1 MYRRRLFIDQTR
13 TFFFLPFEICQQRSC
28 RSNIENIEVINR
40 RNFERVI
47 LLLKNFVD
55 FSRTWKIQINIVERG
70 NVENMKIPGLENR
83 RPDTSIDP
91 FLSYWI
97 QEGRREMER
106 FDSDRNK
113 STVFHR
119 TNHLEGRADIA

>member
-13 TFFFLPFEICQQRSC
+13 TFFFYLLRFVNSDRAVRISKISKLLMGEILKGFEI
-28 RSNIENIEVINR
+28 
-40 RNFERVI
+40 
-47 LLLKNFVD
+47 LLKNFVD

-91 FLSYWI
+91 SLSYWI

-113 STVFHR
+113 STFPPYKS
-119 TNHLEGRADIA
+119 LGGES